1 MIKRVSNTY
10 LISNVP
16 DHIVDNPPFV
26 KPGQSYLS
34 HYNIAVWLNMNQ
46 AHDLPIQLVLKVQD
60 DIKEQTI
67 SVDKVQ
73 MTRIGQTLLSGV
85 AVIKSK
91 GPIRQMQLHVKT
103 DNNHLSFQ
111 IDEIFVQRHEQKQ
124 QLTSTPERRNSGR

>member
-16 DHIVDNPPFV
+16 DHIIDNPHFV
-26 KPGQSYLS
+26 KAGQSYLS
-34 HYNIAVWLNMNQ
+34 HYNVAVWLNMTQ
-46 AHDLPIQLVLKVQD
+46 AHEMPMRLVLKIQD
-60 DIKEQTI
+60 DVKEQTI
-67 SVDKVQ
+67 KVDEVQ

-103 DNNHLSFQ
+103 ENNHLSFQ

-124 QLTSTPERRNSGR
+124 QLTSASERRNSGR